1 MRARSSR
8 RRKPT
13 MALITPST
21 TRRRHSCKKSP
32 INSEE
37 AKANVM
43 RRVEVEYREA
53 LNREAMLKKAVAET
67 KAEFDALN
75 ARSFRYDE
83 LKREAEAD
91 KRLYE
96 ELETKIKEAEINAGF
111 QNSAIRIA
119 DSARPALLPVFPNL
133 KLNLALALLF
143 SLLLATSAALVMVPT
158 CSTALCGIPSRW
170 SEP

>member
-1 MRARSSR
+1 
-8 RRKPT
+8 
-13 MALITPST
+13 
-21 TRRRHSCKKSP
+21 
-32 INSEE
+32 
-37 AKANVM
+37 VM
-43 RRVEVEYREA
+43 RRVEVEYHEATSREG
-53 LNREAMLKKAVAET
+53 MLKKAVTET

-119 DSARPALLPVFPNL
+119 DLARPALLAVFPNL
-133 KLNLALALLF
+133 KINLALALLF
-143 SLLLATSAALVMVPT
+143 SLLVAIAAALVADVLDRTVRDPEQVVRT
-158 CSTALCGIPSRW
+158 LNTQVVGSLPGVKEARSVNGSALLLAKPKADGTVSG
-170 SEP
+170 